1 MNKHLIA
8 SLRAEREAYL
18 VRGLMDRVAEVDR
31 VLASFGE
38 KSDATVVETAAMDVA
53 VEQTKVVRGRKRKKA

>member
-38 KSDATVVETAAMDVA
+38 KSDATVVETAAIDVA
-53 VEQTKVVRGRKRKKA
+53 VEQTQVVRGRKRKKA

>member
-1 MNKHLIA
+1 
-8 SLRAEREAYL
+8 LRAEREAYL
-18 VRGLMDRVAEVDR
+18 VRGLMERVAEVDR

-53 VEQTKVVRGRKRKKA
+53 VEQTKVVRWRKRKKA